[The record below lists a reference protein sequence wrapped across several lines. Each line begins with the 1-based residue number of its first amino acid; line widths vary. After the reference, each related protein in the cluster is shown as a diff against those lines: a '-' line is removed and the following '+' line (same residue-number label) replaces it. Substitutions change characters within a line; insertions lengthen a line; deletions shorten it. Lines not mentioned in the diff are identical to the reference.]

1 MVAEKRRK
9 LNRLISEWPRG
20 TVAVSSYLNEQS
32 FSHELIRAYK
42 NSNWIEPVG
51 RGAFI
56 LRGDKVD
63 WSGALYALQ
72 TQLNLNV
79 HAGAKTALEMKGLAH
94 YISPQRHKIF
104 LYGKNS
110 QKLPAWFKKHSW
122 NGQQIVYSSTK
133 LFPDS
138 FDNGLTQ
145 FNYSEYFIQISAPE
159 RAVMEMLYFV
169 PDRVTFEEA
178 VLIMENLTS
187 LRPQLVQSLL
197 VNCNFVKVK
206 RLFMYMAEL
215 HEHPWVYQ
223 IDASEIDF
231 GKGKRLIV
239 KNGMLDKKHMITVP
253 GKHLDLRKK
262 LERNDLF

>member
-1 MVAEKRRK
+1 MIAEKSK
-9 LNRLISEWPRG
+9 KINRLISEWKRG
-20 TVAVSSYLNEQS
+20 TVAVSSYLNKQE

-63 WSGALYALQ
+63 WHGALYALQ
-72 TQLNLNV
+72 TQLNLDV
-79 HAGAKTALEMKGLAH
+79 HVGGKTALEMKGLAH

-110 QKLPAWFKKHSW
+110 QKLPAWFKKCSW

-133 LFPDS
+133 LFPDV

-145 FNYSEYFIQISAPE
+145 FNCPEFSIQISAPE
-159 RAVMEMLYFV
+159 RAAMEMLYLV
-169 PDRVTFEEA
+169 PDKVTFEEA
-178 VLIMENLTS
+178 VLIMENLAN
-187 LRPQLVQSLL
+187 LRPQLVQNLL
-197 VNCNFVKVK
+197 ANCNFVKVK

-239 KNGMLDKKHMITVP
+239 KNGMLNKKYKLTVP
-253 GKHLDLRKK
+253 KKYRK
-262 LERNDLF
+262 EII

>member
-1 MVAEKRRK
+1 MVAEKSNK
-9 LNRLISEWPRG
+9 LNQLISGWPRG
-20 TVAVSSYLNEQS
+20 TVAVSSYLKKHG
-32 FSHELIRAYK
+32 FSHELIRAYR
-42 NSNWIEPVG
+42 NSNWIKPVG

-56 LRGDKVD
+56 LREDKVD

-79 HAGAKTALEMKGLAH
+79 HAGGKTALEMKGLAH

-104 LYGKNS
+104 LYGKNF
-110 QKLPAWFKKHSW
+110 QKLPAWFKKHNW
-122 NGQQIVYSSTK
+122 NGQQIIYSASK

-138 FDNGLTQ
+138 FDKGLAQ
-145 FNYSEYFIQISAPE
+145 FDYSEFFIQISAPE
-159 RAVMEMLYFV
+159 RAFMEMLYFV

-197 VNCNFVKVK
+197 ANCNFVKVK

-215 HEHPWVYQ
+215 HEHPWAYQ
-223 IDASEIDF
+223 IDTSKVDF

-239 KNGMLDKKHMITVP
+239 KNGILDKKHMITVP
-253 GKHLDLRKK
+253 RKYREEK
-262 LERNDLF
+262 T

>member
-1 MVAEKRRK
+1 MDADNSTK
-9 LNRLISEWPRG
+9 LNRLISGWPRG
-20 TVAVSSYLNEQS
+20 TVAVSSYLKHQE
-32 FSHELIRAYK
+32 FSHELLRAYR
-42 NSNWIEPVG
+42 NSNWIKPVG

-79 HAGAKTALEMKGLAH
+79 HAGGKTALEMKGLTH
-94 YISPQRHKIF
+94 YISPQRHKVF
-104 LYGKNS
+104 LYGKNL

-122 NGQQIVYSSTK
+122 NGQQIIYSATK

-138 FDNGLTQ
+138 FDIGLTQ
-145 FNYSEYFIQISAPE
+145 FDYSEFFIQISAPE
-159 RAVMEMLYFV
+159 RAAMEMLYCV

-178 VLIMENLTS
+178 ILIMENLVA
-187 LRPQLVQSLL
+187 LRTQLVQSLL
-197 VNCNFVKVK
+197 ANCNFVKVK

-215 HEHPWVYQ
+215 HEHPWAYQ
-223 IDASEIDF
+223 IDTSKVDF

-239 KNGMLDKKHMITVP
+239 KNGILDKKHLITVP
-253 GKHLDLRKK
+253 GKYREGKT
-262 LERNDLF
+262 